1 MRVRLGEA
9 PLAAQAEPA
18 PAPETPTEEEKLG
31 IAVQELTPELLPRT
45 AFSEPGGVII
55 TDVTRLGPASR
66 RGIGPGAKIL
76 AINNEPIQTPA
87 DVRRVL
93 RSVDSGQVVSLL
105 LGAAD
110 GTTRVV
116 NVRAGG

>member
-1 MRVRLGEA
+1 M
-9 PLAAQAEPA
+9 
-18 PAPETPTEEEKLG
+18 
-31 IAVQELTPELLPRT
+31 QELTPELLPRT